1 MPNPSNKRLRRSRYG
16 QTPSSDG
23 STFTIEDGAGR
34 GKDLVVGS
42 GSVFNLGGN
51 LKFGLYPTN
60 GMSIGFLR
68 NLNKFNTG
76 APSDKCDTTNSKS
89 LNVFSGSTIGES
101 IEFRLTV
108 TTDRALDLKLVSVVF
123 NNSVQFNLPLPSM
136 GASVTQSS
144 GATLRQGTL
153 TKLNLAPGSS
163 DQVTGFSFEVTD
175 ANDRFDDTAD
185 MIVGTQTVSRMVGTG
200 ASAVNNFQS
209 ITSSI
214 IKNTSGYVDGDICKK
229 MGTSNC
235 GTGINLSC
243 SNFGLVDG
251 INRLTIDG
259 NHVIAIE
266 FWQRDF
272 ITARRHKLQ
281 VLVGGNHSSSG
292 SASKNL
298 EIRMNGITLSANA
311 PAGTERLFA
320 SLTNPANTSLLT
332 PGSGNVAEAAMPV
345 EYTRYSFET
354 GPVVAGSVTA
364 DGKAIYDLVT
374 GTNVGE
380 NKNID
385 VSLRLA

>member
-1 MPNPSNKRLRRSRYG
+1 
-16 QTPSSDG
+16 
-23 STFTIEDGAGR
+23 
-34 GKDLVVGS
+34 
-42 GSVFNLGGN
+42 
-51 LKFGLYPTN
+51 
-60 GMSIGFLR
+60 MSIGFLR

-266 FWQRDF
+266 FWQRDLLLQED
-272 ITARRHKLQ
+272 KLQ
-281 VLVGGNHSSSG
+281 VLVGGNHSSGG

-298 EIRMNGITLSANA
+298 EIRMNGITLS
-311 PAGTERLFA
+311 TMHLLVLKDFA
-320 SLTNPANTSLLT
+320 SLPNPANTSLLT
-332 PGSGNVAEAAMPV
+332 PGSGNVAEAVMPV